1 MPLPYHFAKSKLL
14 SEVWLPL
21 SQRGG
26 EQLFPARKKHKK
38 MRLFT
43 LTDMEYQEIR
53 NFEDNKLT
61 KREDVV
67 AWTYSQQQAYRLDTE
82 LGRSKVI
89 CEGRLDDVATLEGH
103 SIVESFPCHI
113 LNIDFSSQNPSLNSK
128 GRIEKELRGGQLLIR
143 LLNSLELKGFV
154 LFYTTIF
161 DQTSLNVA
169 DLPFPVIPPLDVP
182 NPADDLVKKTKFV
195 QDILSSVIQNNNF
208 SIVDA
213 IHIGLDID
221 NSNDK
226 VFSFGILASRSN

>member
-1 MPLPYHFAKSKLL
+1 MPLPYHFAKSKML
-14 SEVWLPL
+14 SEMWLPL
-21 SQRGG
+21 SQIGG
-26 EQLFPARKKHKK
+26 EHLFPARKKHKR

-53 NFEDNKLT
+53 ALEDNKLT

-89 CEGRLDDVATLEGH
+89 CEGRLDDVVTIEGH
-103 SIVESFPCHI
+103 SIIENFPCHI
-113 LNIDFSSQNPSLNSK
+113 LNIDFSSQNPSLNSRC
-128 GRIEKELRGGQLLIR
+128 RIEKELRGGQLLIR

-161 DQTSLNVA
+161 DQTGLNVA
-169 DLPFPVIPPLDVP
+169 DLPFPVVPPLNVP
-182 NPADDLVKKTKFV
+182 NPADDVAKKAKFV
-195 QDILSSVIQNNNF
+195 QDILSSVIQYNNF

-213 IHIGLDID
+213 RHIVLDID

-226 VFSFGILASRSN
+226 VFSLGILASRSN

>member
-1 MPLPYHFAKSKLL
+1 MPHQFHLAKSKLL
-14 SEVWLPL
+14 GELWLPL
-21 SQRGG
+21 TQKVG

-43 LTDMEYQEIR
+43 LTDMEYQEI
-53 NFEDNKLT
+53 NLFEDNKLI
-61 KREDVV
+61 KREDIV

-89 CEGRLDDVATLEGH
+89 CEGRLDDVATIEGH

-113 LNIDFSSQNPSLNSK
+113 LNIDFSSQKPSLNSRC
-128 GRIEKELRGGQLLIR
+128 RIERELRGGQLLIR

-169 DLPFPVIPPLDVP
+169 DLPFPVVPPLDVP
-182 NPADDLVKKTKFV
+182 NPADDVAKKAKFV
-195 QDILSSVIQNNNF
+195 QDILSSVIQSNNF
-208 SIVDA
+208 SIIDVK
-213 IHIGLDID
+213 HIVLDID

-226 VFSFGILASRSN
+226 VFSLGILASRRN